1 MEIRVE
7 RETFLKGLGKILG
20 VVERKSTMPI
30 LSNTLLEA
38 TADEVRLT
46 GTDLDV
52 GTVTSYPADVAK
64 PGRVAVDAR
73 KLHDIVKEISE
84 GRIALKKLDNN
95 WLEVSAG
102 KARFKITG
110 LSPDE
115 FPNLPDITN
124 AKLTAVPAKVLVEM
138 LDKTGFSVS
147 TDETRYNMSGV
158 YLEKAASEGSRKA
171 GLRMVSTDTHRL
183 SKIEKPLEKAPEL
196 AAGVILPRKG
206 VAEMRKLA
214 DEAGDGNVEIGF
226 AAGNA
231 VAKSGKTVVV
241 MRLIEGQ
248 FPPYESVLPKGN
260 NRVLSVDRG
269 RFVASLKRISVLSS
283 ERIKG
288 VKLEL
293 SSKTGMV
300 LSASNPEFGE
310 AREEVEAEFT
320 PGENLEIGFNAKYLL
335 DALAILGEDTVELA
349 LSDDSSPG
357 ILRAKGNAD
366 YLYVIMPMRI

>member
-7 RETFLKGLGKILG
+7 RETFLKGLSKVLG

-30 LSNTLLEA
+30 LSNALVEA

-52 GTVTSYPADVAK
+52 GTVTAWPAEVSKA
-64 PGRVAVDAR
+64 GRVAVDAR

-84 GRIALKKLDNN
+84 SRLALKKLDNN

-102 KARFKITG
+102 KAKFKITG

-115 FPNLPDITN
+115 FPNLPDIAS
-124 AKLTAVPAKVLVEM
+124 AKFTAVSARTLVEM
-138 LDKTGFSVS
+138 LDKTAFSVS

-158 YLEKAASEGSRKA
+158 FVEKAEGKKSA
-171 GLRMVSTDTHRL
+171 LRMVSTDTHRL
-183 SKIEKPLEKAPEL
+183 SKVEKVLEKSPDMAQ
-196 AAGVILPRKG
+196 GVILPKKG
-206 VAEMRKLA
+206 VAEIRKLA
-214 DEAGDGNVEIGF
+214 EENADGEVELGF

-231 VAKSGKTVVV
+231 VARAGKTVVV

-248 FPPYESVLPKGN
+248 FPPYGSVLPKN
-260 NRVLSVDRG
+260 NTKIMTIDRAK
-269 RFVASLKRISVLSS
+269 FTASLKRISVLSS

-293 SSKTGMV
+293 SKTGLV

-310 AREEVEAEFT
+310 AREEVEADFAGD
-320 PGENLEIGFNAKYLL
+320 PMEIGFNAKYLL
-335 DALAILGEDTVELA
+335 DALGVIGQEQIELA
-349 LSDDSSPG
+349 LADDSSPG
-357 ILRAKGNAD
+357 VLRGKGDDD

>member
-7 RETFLKGLGKILG
+7 RETFLKGLTKVLG

-30 LSNTLLEA
+30 LSNTLIEA

-52 GTVTSYPADVAK
+52 GTVTAWPAEVAK
-64 PGRVAVDAR
+64 AGRVAVDAR
-73 KLHDIVKEISE
+73 KLHDIVKEITES
-84 GRIALKKLDNN
+84 RISLKKTENN
-95 WLEVSAG
+95 WLEVQAG
-102 KARFKITG
+102 KAKFKITG

-115 FPNLPDITN
+115 FPNLPDFAS
-124 AKLTAVPAKVLVEM
+124 AKFAAVPAKVLAEM
-138 LDKTGFSVS
+138 LDKTSFSVS

-158 YLEKAASEGSRKA
+158 YLEKAAAEGTRKA

-183 SKIEKPLEKAPEL
+183 SKIERPLEKPPEM
-196 AAGVILPRKG
+196 ANGVILPRKG

-214 DEAGDGNVEIGF
+214 DESTDGNIELGF

-231 VAKSGKTVVV
+231 VARTGKTVVV

-248 FPPYESVLPKGN
+248 FPPYASVLPKGS
-260 NRVLSVDRG
+260 NRTLAVDRG
-269 RFVASLKRISVLSS
+269 RFAASLRRISVLSS

-288 VKLEL
+288 VKLEMN
-293 SSKTGMV
+293 KTGLV

-310 AREEVEAEFT
+310 AREEVEADFT
-320 PGENLEIGFNAKYLL
+320 GEPLEIGFNAKYLL
-335 DALAILGEDTVELA
+335 DALAVLTEETVELS

-357 ILRAKGNAD
+357 VLRAKGNPD

>member
-7 RETFLKGLGKILG
+7 RETFLKGLGKVLG

-52 GTVTSYPADVAK
+52 GTVTSYPAEVSK
-64 PGRVAVDAR
+64 GGRVAVDAR
-73 KLHDIVKEISE
+73 KLHDIVKEIAE
-84 GRIALKKLDNN
+84 ARISLKKLDNN

-102 KARFKITG
+102 KAKFKITG

-115 FPNLPDITN
+115 FPNLPDIGS
-124 AKLTAVPAKVLVEM
+124 AKFAPVPAKVLAEM
-138 LDKTGFSVS
+138 LDKTSFSVS

-158 YLEKAASEGSRKA
+158 YVEKVTEGKKP

-183 SKIEKPLEKAPEL
+183 SKIEKPLDKAPDL
-196 AAGVILPRKG
+196 PAGVILPRKG

-214 DEAGDGNVEIGF
+214 EEAGDGAVELGF

-231 VAKSGKTVVV
+231 VARSGKTTVV

-248 FPPYESVLPKGN
+248 FPPYSSVLPKGN
-260 NRVLSVDRG
+260 TRILSVDRG
-269 RFVASLKRISVLSS
+269 RFAASLRRISVLSS

-293 SSKTGMV
+293 SKSGLV

-310 AREEVEAEFT
+310 AREEVEADFNGDT
-320 PGENLEIGFNAKYLL
+320 LEIGFNAKYLL
-335 DALAILGEDTVELA
+335 DVLSVLAEEVVELA
-349 LSDDSSPG
+349 LADDSSPG
-357 ILRAKGNAD
+357 LLKAKGND
-366 YLYVIMPMRI
+366 DFLYVIMPMRI

>member
-7 RETFLKGLGKILG
+7 RETFLKGLGKVLG

-30 LSNTLLEA
+30 LSNTLIEA

-52 GTVTSYPADVAK
+52 GTVSSWPAEVAK
-64 PGRVAVDAR
+64 AGRVAVDAR
-73 KLHDIVKEISE
+73 KLHDIVKEIAES
-84 GRIALKKLDNN
+84 RISLKKLDNN
-95 WLEVSAG
+95 WLEVQAG
-102 KARFKITG
+102 KAKFKITG

-115 FPNLPDITN
+115 FPNLPDIGS
-124 AKLTAVPAKVLVEM
+124 AKFAPIPAKVLAEM
-138 LDKTGFSVS
+138 LDKTAFSVS

-158 YLEKAASEGSRKA
+158 YMEKSAAEGSRKA

-183 SKIEKPLEKAPEL
+183 SKIEKPLEKAPEI

-214 DEAGDGNVEIGF
+214 DEAGDGAVEIGF

-231 VAKSGKTVVV
+231 VARAGKTVVV

-248 FPPYESVLPKGN
+248 FPPYASVLPKGS
-260 NRVLSVDRG
+260 NRTLAVDRG
-269 RFVASLKRISVLSS
+269 RFAASLRRISVLSS

-288 VKLEL
+288 VKLEM
-293 SSKTGMV
+293 SKTGLV

-310 AREEVEAEFT
+310 AREEVEADFT
-320 PGENLEIGFNAKYLL
+320 GDSLEIGFNAKYLL
-335 DALAILGEDTVELA
+335 DALAVLSEETVELS

-357 ILRAKGNAD
+357 VLRAKGNAD
-366 YLYVIMPMRI
+366 FLYVIMPMRI

>member
-1 MEIRVE
+1 MELRVD
-7 RETFLKGLGKILG
+7 RETLLKGLAKVLG

-38 TADEVRLT
+38 SGETLKLT

-52 GTVTSYPADVAK
+52 GTVSSYPAEVAK
-64 PGRVAVDAR
+64 TGRVAVDAR
-73 KLHDIVKEISE
+73 KLHDIVKEIGE
-84 GRIALKKLDNN
+84 GRVALKRLDNN
-95 WLEVSAG
+95 WLDVSAG

-115 FPNLPDITN
+115 YPNLPDVASART
-124 AKLTAVPAKVLVEM
+124 AAVPGKVLAEM
-138 LDKTGFSVS
+138 LDKTSFSVS

-158 YLEKAASEGSRKA
+158 FVEKAPAEGSRKA

-183 SKIEKPLEKAPEL
+183 SKIEKELTKVPEM
-196 AAGVILPRKG
+196 ASGVILPRKG
-206 VAEMRKLA
+206 VVEMRRLA
-214 DEAGDGNVEIGF
+214 EEVGEGAVELGF
-226 AAGNA
+226 ASGNA
-231 VAKSGKTVVV
+231 VAKAGQTVVV

-248 FPPYESVLPKGN
+248 FPPYASVLPKN
-260 NRVLSVDRG
+260 NTRTLTIDRL
-269 RFVASLKRISVLSS
+269 RFAAALRRISVLSS

-293 SSKTGMV
+293 GKQGLT

-310 AREEVEAEFT
+310 AHEEIEADYA
-320 PGENLEIGFNAKYLL
+320 GEALEIGFNAKYLL
-335 DALAILGEDTVELA
+335 DALSVLTEEVVELSLA
-349 LSDDSSPG
+349 DDSSPG
-357 ILRAKGNAD
+357 VLRGKGGAD